1 MKPTPGSSFGARGT
15 PHDGA
20 APPRLALDGVA
31 KTFGG
36 VTAVRGIDLTLAAGE
51 FVSLL
56 GPSGC
61 GKSTTLAMVAGFEQ
75 PTGGDI
81 RIDGLRVNDVAPAR
95 RRVGLVFQDYA
106 VFSRLTVR
114 DNLAFGLE
122 AQGVRR
128 AERRRRIEA
137 IAAQLDLGDIL
148 SRRGGG
154 LNMSEMQRVA
164 LARVL
169 VTEPRLLLLDEPM
182 SNLDASLRASLRS
195 ELRLLQKS
203 LEQTV
208 LYVTHDQ
215 VEAMAMSDRIAV
227 MHDGVIE
234 QVGSPQ
240 DIYHHPA
247 TRFVAEF
254 IGDPPINLLDC
265 EIRTGGGRAVAT
277 TACHGPLDLGI
288 ADIPEGGHL
297 LAIRPH
303 DVRLGRAPSEGA
315 AETVVRFVEN
325 LGVEHIAHCAYGEG
339 LIAGA
344 VTPGFAAAG
353 ARLWLTIDPARVH
366 LIRSDTDAVVTR
378 EAAQ

>member
-1 MKPTPGSSFGARGT
+1 MKPALGSSFGERGARR
-15 PHDGA
+15 DGG
-20 APPRLALDGVA
+20 APPRLALDGIA
-31 KTFGG
+31 KTFGD
-36 VTAVRGIDLTLAAGE
+36 VTAVRGIDLTLAPGE

-81 RIDGLRVNDVAPAR
+81 RIDGVRINDVAPGR

-137 IAAQLDLGDIL
+137 IAAQLDLGDIM
-148 SRRGGG
+148 SRRGAG

-182 SNLDASLRASLRS
+182 SNLDAALRASLRS
-195 ELRLLQKS
+195 ELKLLQKS

-234 QVGSPQ
+234 QVGSSS

-254 IGDPPINLLDC
+254 IGDPPMNLLDC
-265 EIRTGGGRAVAT
+265 EIRSDGGRAVAT
-277 TACHGPLDLGI
+277 TACHGPLDLGM
-288 ADIPEGGHL
+288 ADVPEGRHL
-297 LAIRPH
+297 LGVRPH
-303 DVRLGRAPSEGA
+303 DLRLGYAPSEGS

-325 LGVEHIAHCAYGEG
+325 LGVEHIVHCAYGDG

-344 VTPGFAAAG
+344 VMPGFASAG

-366 LIRSDTDAVVTR
+366 LIRTDTNVVVTR
-378 EAAQ
+378 EATR